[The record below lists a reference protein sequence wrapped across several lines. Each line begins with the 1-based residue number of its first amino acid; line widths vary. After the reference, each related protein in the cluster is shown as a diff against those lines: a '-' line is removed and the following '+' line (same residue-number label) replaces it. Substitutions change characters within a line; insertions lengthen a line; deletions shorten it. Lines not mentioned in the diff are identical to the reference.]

1 MIPKNKTFME
11 KTMTDISNNIKKCG
25 KSLMSCCKNS
35 YQKMHF
41 ELTKTRFH
49 NKNRYRNLNL
59 DYSNVYYDDNEE
71 EHFDD
76 YSQEQIYGSDNLKL
90 YTGYNNIWFG
100 LSKVQFFNNTDPPHN
115 TINIIKPKMGYCII
129 SRSCTK
135 FDVLAKFCYNLKGY
149 RLTNKSKL
157 KVGDIVFCKYSDWRF
172 YCLGAIKRLRQNYN
186 NEVVFDLVFSCCPD
200 SDLVLAWHFN
210 NSIEKNRTLLKYNLP
225 NDNLIDNGERK
236 YKPELETIEEEKT
249 SCGAFVFEE
258 DMEDLGIEE
267 NEIIGANKFNE
278 NECETYSSPFF
289 SKKTFNNNEIIKFNT
304 FWVNENIHCKQLF
317 KRKEI
322 IVSSRENVKNIYTDY
337 LSNVKIISDFHMKN
351 ILNIHQRK
359 HDSLKIIKTGAK
371 NLDMNMLEPQEIS
384 FFKQNNNFIRIANAI
399 NSGLLCTFTGK
410 LCNKAK
416 QYLLTNCQ

>member
-149 RLTNKSKL
+149 RLTN
-157 KVGDIVFCKYSDWRF
+157 
-172 YCLGAIKRLRQNYN
+172 
-186 NEVVFDLVFSCCPD
+186 
-200 SDLVLAWHFN
+200 
-210 NSIEKNRTLLKYNLP
+210 
-225 NDNLIDNGERK
+225 
-236 YKPELETIEEEKT
+236 
-249 SCGAFVFEE
+249 
-258 DMEDLGIEE
+258 
-267 NEIIGANKFNE
+267 
-278 NECETYSSPFF
+278 
-289 SKKTFNNNEIIKFNT
+289 
-304 FWVNENIHCKQLF
+304 
-317 KRKEI
+317 
-322 IVSSRENVKNIYTDY
+322 
-337 LSNVKIISDFHMKN
+337 
-351 ILNIHQRK
+351 
-359 HDSLKIIKTGAK
+359 
-371 NLDMNMLEPQEIS
+371 
-384 FFKQNNNFIRIANAI
+384 
-399 NSGLLCTFTGK
+399 
-410 LCNKAK
+410 
-416 QYLLTNCQ
+416 